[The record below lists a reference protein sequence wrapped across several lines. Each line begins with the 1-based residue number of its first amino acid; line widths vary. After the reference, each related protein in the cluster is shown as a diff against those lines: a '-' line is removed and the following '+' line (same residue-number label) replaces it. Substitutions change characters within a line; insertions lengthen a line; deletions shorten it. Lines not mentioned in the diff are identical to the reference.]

1 MSRMD
6 IMSSHSLP
14 VDAARGAAALADHPD
29 SSMMTSSGGAGP
41 TSLPSHSFGSIAPL
55 DILWEPESAS
65 HGSRSGSDGAR
76 NARSPAPVRRLR
88 IAVGLATAGRPDV
101 ACQMLVRLGRQSRPP
116 DAILVSVP
124 TTADIGLEAAG
135 MPAVTLLVGA
145 RGLTRQRNAILERLD
160 GFDLVCFLDDDFVVG
175 DGYLAAM
182 EQAFLRDAGLAG
194 ATGVVLADGI
204 TGAGYSFADA
214 ERVLA
219 AARSPEVS
227 TSEVYSA
234 YGCNMVFSVSA
245 VRQEGLRFDESL
257 PRYGWLEDVDF
268 SRRIARFGSLGRVAD
283 ALGVHLGVKGGRQ
296 SGLCFGYSQIANPIY
311 LVRKGSYVWHRAAW
325 LMSRN
330 VAMNLLRSAR
340 PEPHVD
346 RRGRL
351 AGNAAAFADLLR
363 RRLDPER
370 IDSLS

>member
-1 MSRMD
+1 M
-6 IMSSHSLP
+6 
-14 VDAARGAAALADHPD
+14 
-29 SSMMTSSGGAGP
+29 
-41 TSLPSHSFGSIAPL
+41 
-55 DILWEPESAS
+55 
-65 HGSRSGSDGAR
+65 
-76 NARSPAPVRRLR
+76 PAPVRRLR

-175 DGYLAAM
+175 DDYLAAM
-182 EQAFLRDAGLAG
+182 EQAFLRDPGLAG

-204 TGAGYSFADA
+204 TGAGYSFDDA

-227 TSEVYSA
+227 TSEAYNA
-234 YGCNMVFSVSA
+234 YGCNMVFSVGA
-245 VRQEGLRFDESL
+245 IRRGGLRFDESL

-268 SRRIARFGSLGRVAD
+268 SRRIARFGSLGQVED

-296 SGLCFGYSQIANPIY
+296 SGLCFGYSQIANPLY

-351 AGNAAAFADLLR
+351 AGNAAAFVDLLR